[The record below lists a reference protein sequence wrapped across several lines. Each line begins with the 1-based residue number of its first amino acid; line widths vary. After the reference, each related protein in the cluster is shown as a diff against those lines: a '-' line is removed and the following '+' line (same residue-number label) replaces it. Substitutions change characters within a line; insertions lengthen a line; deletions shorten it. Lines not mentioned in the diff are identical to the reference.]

1 MLERF
6 LSKTTFESQDD
17 FRQNLKIQ
25 VPERFNFGYDVVD
38 AWAAEEPN
46 KRALCWTTANISTS
60 RLPT

>member
-38 AWAAEEPN
+38 AWASEEPN
-46 KRALCWTTANISTS
+46 KRALFWNNEHG
-60 RLPT
+60 